1 MDTIEI
7 NKTDKITQYRQIIK
21 KVLVPLT
28 ERRYSNADLTN
39 ESVFDDENNR
49 YIVVSVGWQNNTRRM
64 HGCLVHLDIIN
75 EKIWIQRDGTEYGI
89 AYELEAEGVP
99 KSDIVLAIHHET
111 VRPHTGYAVA

>member
-1 MDTIEI
+1 MDTIEKNNI
-7 NKTDKITQYRQIIK
+7 DKIAEYRRIIK
-21 KVLVPLT
+21 KVLLPLT
-28 ERRYSNADLTN
+28 KRRYSNADLTN

-49 YIVVSVGWQNNTRRM
+49 YIIVSVGWQNNTRRM

-75 EKIWIQRDGTEYGI
+75 EKIWIQRDGTEDGI
-89 AYELEAEGVP
+89 AYELEAEGIS